1 VMIVLRNY
9 LREAYLPNGNQVL
22 MKYGSDGQ
30 LLRRRFY
37 DASAEIW
44 TTTNY
49 LQSGA
54 ETIGDFDGSWNLQ
67 AYYVPGLMLDHIEI
81 MHKGG
86 ADYYFVRDHLGSVRL
101 VLDANA
107 DIVEKYEY
115 SDYGKLTIKDANG
128 TPLTQSAIGN
138 RLAYTGREWDAN
150 LNLYYYRARWYDP
163 TLARFTQKDI
173 VHYTNR
179 YIYVSSN
186 PINYIDPL
194 GLYDAYVHYM
204 LTEQLALDMNISPD
218 IARAIAWTDLWY
230 DINPKTESI
239 LHPAEHFN
247 TFGRDL
253 SIEDAL
259 VKGARTHNIELF
271 GSALHQLQDTYAHSG
286 FLLQHIFAWLFKYD
300 PDYYD
305 PCTHRDQQMID
316 RVKLALDTWRT
327 NNPNNLKELNSQID
341 ELLKHQNKNINK
353 YLKEIKDDMD
363 KGYPSMKGIPH

>member
-1 VMIVLRNY
+1 MIVLRNY

-107 DIVEKYEY
+107 DVVEQYEY
-115 SDYGKLTIKDANG
+115 SDYGELTIKDAYG

-138 RLAYTGREWDAN
+138 RITYTGREWDNQINA
-150 LNLYYYRARWYDP
+150 YYYRERYYSP
-163 TLARFTQKDI
+163 ISMIFLSSSVYSKDI
-173 VHYTNR
+173 EESYAYAGNSPIGLKDPFGLMKTENCCDPKKLKKGEKDPDQIPENKYFEKIVDSLITNTKIKNSIKLR
-179 YIYVSSN
+179 MKKTTITCKKDNEAPCNQNQLLFAQGAVGFFGGGNSVTLFKGNSVTWCGGNMTNQNCGPEDRAKILIHEFAHNCGLPSEGIYGKWDIGGKMS
-186 PINYIDPL
+186 
-194 GLYDAYVHYM
+194 
-204 LTEQLALDMNISPD
+204 D
-218 IARAIAWTDLWY
+218 IAPGEWGRSGVPGTTTGG
-230 DINPKTESI
+230 DI
-239 LHPAEHFN
+239 L
-247 TFGRDL
+247 
-253 SIEDAL
+253 
-259 VKGARTHNIELF
+259 
-271 GSALHQLQDTYAHSG
+271 
-286 FLLQHIFAWLFKYD
+286 
-300 PDYYD
+300 
-305 PCTHRDQQMID
+305 CTG
-316 RVKLALDTWRT
+316 K
-327 NNPNNLKELNSQID
+327 
-341 ELLKHQNKNINK
+341 
-353 YLKEIKDDMD
+353 
-363 KGYPSMKGIPH
+363 